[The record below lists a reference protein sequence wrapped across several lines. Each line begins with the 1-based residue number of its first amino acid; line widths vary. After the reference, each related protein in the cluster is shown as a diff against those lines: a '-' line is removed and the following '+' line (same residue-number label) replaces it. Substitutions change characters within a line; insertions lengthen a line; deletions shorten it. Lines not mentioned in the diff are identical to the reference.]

1 MTPDSGPR
9 ESLVELTISK
19 VFSVDELKIVHLGR
33 VLRKKLVND
42 LLLLIQRNVIIE
54 VEGPDNRKQLF
65 GLV

>member
-1 MTPDSGPR
+1 M
-9 ESLVELTISK
+9 TISK